1 MISDRCQIGAY
12 FFMHKTQCV
21 LCKNIDYARTTRIQ
35 VNIFVVL
42 IGLVVVFKSQ
52 AAALVSKIWK
62 AITEGSDSIT
72 G

>member
-1 MISDRCQIGAY
+1 MSILDDIY
-12 FFMHKTQCV
+12 W
-21 LCKNIDYARTTRIQ
+21 ITRRKITEINNDNSG
-35 VNIFVVL
+35 VAVIEIILILVVL